1 MEFIIKYRT
10 RNSIIVRT
18 VISIVRTGVSIVRIG
33 ISIDRTG
40 IREE

>member
-18 VISIVRTGVSIVRIG
+18 VISIVRIG

-40 IREE
+40 IRVE